1 MPRAE
6 LGDLALALKHIE
18 ESDMSKKQASE
29 KAFNYFNSGFHCA
42 ESISKAIVE
51 VHGSE
56 TDGAEV
62 QRYAAGFQGGIGG
75 THEDICGALSGGIVA
90 IGCLRGRREA
100 GEDNQALRELTT
112 EYRRRFIAEFGSGN
126 CQVLLDGM
134 GEREDGFD
142 CKRMTAVAAG
152 LLSELLVEK

>member
-1 MPRAE
+1 
-6 LGDLALALKHIE
+6 
-18 ESDMSKKQASE
+18 MSKTQASK
-29 KAFNYFNSGFHCA
+29 KAFDYFNSGFHCA

-56 TDGAEV
+56 PESTEV

-90 IGCLRGRREA
+90 IGCLRGRRAA
-100 GEDNQALRELTT
+100 GEDNQDVRALTT
-112 EYRRRFIAEFGSGN
+112 EYRRRFIAEFGSGT

-134 GEREDGFD
+134 AEREDGFD
-142 CKRMTAVAAG
+142 CKKMTAIAAG
-152 LLSELLVEK
+152 LLSELLTEK

>member
-1 MPRAE
+1 
-6 LGDLALALKHIE
+6 
-18 ESDMSKKQASE
+18 MSKERVSE
-29 KAFNYFNSGFHCA
+29 SAFNYFNSGFHCA

-51 VHGSE
+51 MHGGE
-56 TDGAEV
+56 LNGIEV

-100 GEDNQALRELTT
+100 GGDNQAVRQLAT
-112 EYRRRFIAEFGSGN
+112 EYRRRFMAEFGSSN
-126 CQVLLDGM
+126 CQALLDGM

-152 LLSELLVEK
+152 LLFDLLVEAE